1 MCLAPSNPVLDPLE
15 APSRRGRAPI
25 LEKRSLRRKQV
36 VARLT
41 GPVAEVE
48 DVRSLEDRAEAIRDS
63 FRPRNG
69 WQDWLASAI
78 AVTLGRIDRVGRG
91 ERAMRDHAAF
101 RAIDFWED
109 DQALAVE
116 MLGSTIAKGPGKVVA
131 KLQQTPAGCNWLI
144 ARWRALAKVEAT
156 DWTEEQRSLA
166 GSLLGG
172 DSEVDPMA
180 LGLARGRIAEL
191 VEHRGRVE
199 QADAVDRSLV
209 EAGLEDSIPSLARLR
224 GYERSLQRRL
234 EWYVDQFHA
243 EHPGTRDETRRKP
256 ILTGDSPGETK
267 PTSVAEA
274 ATGTHR
280 AIGETKPT
288 TKNTGCGIDETKP
301 FEAVEPVVVAAPPA
315 TEVLNIK
322 QDTIQ
327 SRSIEYDRVAQR
339 KRRIDPARELAR
351 LREKRRRSA

>member
-1 MCLAPSNPVLDPLE
+1 MCLAPSNSVVECLGTL
-15 APSRRGRAPI
+15 SHRGRAPI
-25 LEKRSLRRKQV
+25 SEKRSLRRKQV

-48 DVRSLEDRAEAIRDS
+48 DVRSLEDRAEEIRDS

-116 MLGSTIAKGPGKVVA
+116 TLASKIAKGPGKVVA
-131 KLQQTPAGCNWLI
+131 KLRQTPSGCDWLI
-144 ARWRALAKVEAT
+144 ARWRALAKVEAV
-156 DWTEEQRSLA
+156 DWTDEQQSLA
-166 GSLLGG
+166 KSLMG
-172 DSEVDPMA
+172 DDLEVDPTA
-180 LGLARGRIAEL
+180 FGFARGRIAEL

-199 QADAVDRSLV
+199 EADAIDRSLV
-209 EAGLEDSIPSLARLR
+209 EAGLVDDSIPSLARLQR
-224 GYERSLQRRL
+224 SERSLQRRL

-243 EHPGTRDETRRKP
+243 EHFGTRDEARR
-256 ILTGDSPGETK
+256 G
-267 PTSVAEA
+267 SVAEA
-274 ATGTHR
+274 VDESKPSLVAEA
-280 AIGETKPT
+280 AIETCQENGGTKPT
-288 TKNTGCGIDETKP
+288 TENSGRAIGGTKP
-301 FEAVEPVVVAAPPA
+301 IGGVGPVVEAASPA
-315 TEVLNIK
+315 TQVVAGRRDFI
-322 QDTIQ
+322 QD
-327 SRSIEYDRVAQR
+327 RSIDDDRVTHR